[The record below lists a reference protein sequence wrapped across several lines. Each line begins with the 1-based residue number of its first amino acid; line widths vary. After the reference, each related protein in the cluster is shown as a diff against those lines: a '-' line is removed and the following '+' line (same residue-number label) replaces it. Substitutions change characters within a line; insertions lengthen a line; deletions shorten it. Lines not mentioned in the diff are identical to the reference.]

1 MRFPRWSALLV
12 LSLPV
17 FAGLAAGQTVTIIQQ
32 FPSATI
38 LNPYGPPVQGRDG
51 KLYGE
56 VYFSGWGMVFGAET
70 AGPASPLYTF
80 SETNGGGGVPES
92 PVVLAGNGGWYGT
105 TLLSLFAGYGVLYRI
120 TENGAFT
127 QLYNFEGFEDGLP
140 AGSLIEV
147 NNKLYGITSPYA
159 GSAAVYTYSSSGG
172 SPDVIYQFSTSQFT
186 TAGGGALVQGRD
198 GNLYGGGTGS
208 NGCGAVFKMTTL
220 GDLLNIWS
228 FDCSLNIGAVNAP
241 LVEGSDGNFYGTASG
256 GEQGTVFKVSPTGV
270 VSLIHDFGS
279 VPEDGTY
286 GRGLTLGTD
295 GNLYGTAPTGGAD
308 EGGTVYQISSGTYL
322 QLYSFVYATGPWHP
336 SGLVQHTDGKFYG
349 FLEFTNEGDYGG
361 FYSLD
366 MSLGPFVAFVLPAG
380 GVGQTAEILGQGLT
394 GATAVTF
401 NGVAATEFTVVS
413 DTYMTAVVP
422 SGATTGPVVVTTPGG
437 TLTSNVSFRIVN

>member
-1 MRFPRWSALLV
+1 LA
-12 LSLPV
+12 
-17 FAGLAAGQTVTIIQQ
+17 FAQTVTIIDQT
-32 FPSATI
+32 PGATI
-38 LNPYGPPVQGRDG
+38 LTPYGPPVQGRDG

-56 VYFSGWGMVFGAET
+56 DYFTGWGMAFGVET
-70 AGPASPLYTF
+70 SGSASPLYTF
-80 SETNGGGGVPES
+80 TETDGGGGGPES
-92 PVVLAGNGGWYGT
+92 PVVLAGNGAWYGT
-105 TLLSLFAGYGVLYRI
+105 TLLSLFGGYGVLYRI
-120 TENGAFT
+120 TENGVFT
-127 QLYNFEGFEDGLP
+127 QLYNFEGSEYGLP
-140 AGSLIEV
+140 AGSLIEA
-147 NNKLYGITSPYA
+147 NNKLYGITSPYT
-159 GSAAVYTYSSSGG
+159 GSAAVYTYAASGG

-208 NGCGAVFKMTTL
+208 DGCGAVFQMTTL
-220 GDLLNIWS
+220 GELLNIWS

-279 VPEDGTY
+279 FPEDGTH
-286 GRGLTLGTD
+286 GMGLTPGTD
-295 GNLYGTAPTGGAD
+295 GNLYGTAPTGGAYK
-308 EGGTVYQISSGTYL
+308 GGTVYQISSGKYHE
-322 QLYSFVYATGPWHP
+322 LYGFALATGPWHP

-349 FLEFTNEGDYGG
+349 FLEFTNDGEYGG

-366 MSLGPFVAFVLPAG
+366 MNLGPFVAFVLPSG
-380 GVGQTAEILGQGLT
+380 GVGETAEILGQGLT

-401 NGVAATEFTVVS
+401 SGVAAAEFTVVS

-422 SGATTGPVVVTTPGG
+422 SGATTGPVVVTTSGG
-437 TLTSNVSFRIVN
+437 ALTSNASFRIIN